1 VKRSVEGIRQLSK
14 IADII
19 ALQET
24 WLLPHDIPYLA
35 SIDAD
40 FGSTGTSAVDT
51 TTGLLVGR
59 PRGGV
64 ALLWRKSVFPCVSVI
79 PCSSARI
86 CAIKIDLDNQKII
99 VCSVYM
105 PVDCSENLVD
115 FTDCLSYLNAIVEE
129 SRCETVFLLGDYN
142 AHPGQPFFEELKSFC
157 LEQNW
162 ICADVSNLDT
172 NSFTY
177 VSDAHGTGR
186 WLDHFIVTKSAY
198 KLISSTKILHDV
210 YWSDH
215 FPLLTKCRLS
225 AVIPKI
231 ALESNS
237 CNKIKWGNRNEEQIK
252 CYTEL
257 CNENLKL
264 INFPLDFVKCSH
276 GFCNDL

>member
-1 VKRSVEGIRQLSK
+1 
-14 IADII
+14 
-19 ALQET
+19 
-24 WLLPHDIPYLA
+24 
-35 SIDAD
+35 
-40 FGSTGTSAVDT
+40 
-51 TTGLLVGR
+51 
-59 PRGGV
+59 
-64 ALLWRKSVFPCVSVI
+64 
-79 PCSSARI
+79 
-86 CAIKIDLDNQKII
+86 
-99 VCSVYM
+99 
-105 PVDCSENLVD
+105 
-115 FTDCLSYLNAIVEE
+115 
-129 SRCETVFLLGDYN
+129 
-142 AHPGQPFFEELKSFC
+142 
-157 LEQNW
+157 
-162 ICADVSNLDT
+162 VSNLDT

-276 GFCNDL
+276 GFCNDLYHRKVIDKLYKKIVYTLSSAAIKTNKSSAYKPKKRTILGWNMHVGAAHREARSKFVMWVL